1 MVHLLKEYLY
11 RNLYLIWISDWIFCC
26 SVCLSTSLRP
36 GCSGNNNKKHSLR
49 LNQFKHQSQRKCF
62 LFYSAIFG
70 RWTIT
75 CDNDYNQEVDCIEHV
90 LNIITIL
97 STYKAN
103 NGHRICVPDDWL
115 WTFAILLCYLR
126 TLLSHFERWWVGIH
140 WHSLSSGSN
149 RTIKHV
155 LVEQRTNYLAK
166 QQKLILWDY
175 QNNNSVMFIVD
186 S

>member
-1 MVHLLKEYLY
+1 MKKRLGLVHFLKEYLY

-90 LNIITIL
+90 LKYYYSPFYLQSQQWTQNLCSGWLALNLCNSFVLPKNI
-97 STYKAN
+97 
-103 NGHRICVPDDWL
+103 
-115 WTFAILLCYLR
+115 TFTFR
-126 TLLSHFERWWVGIH
+126 KVVGR
-140 WHSLSSGSN
+140 HSLTFSFF
-149 RTIKHV
+149 RFK
-155 LVEQRTNYLAK
+155 
-166 QQKLILWDY
+166 
-175 QNNNSVMFIVD
+175 
-186 S
+186 